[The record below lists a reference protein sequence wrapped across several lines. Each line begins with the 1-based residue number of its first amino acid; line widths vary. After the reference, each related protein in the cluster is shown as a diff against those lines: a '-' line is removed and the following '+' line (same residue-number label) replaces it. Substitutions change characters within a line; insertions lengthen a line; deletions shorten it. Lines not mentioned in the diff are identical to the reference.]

1 MRLIEIAADQPADE
15 VRVQGMPK
23 NAADHAGK
31 SSINSRTEAGRLSG
45 SDSRKLRV
53 NQYARAVDH
62 EVRGVLAGRDVP
74 LILAAAEP
82 IASVYRSVNSYR
94 HLVDKTVEGNP
105 SLVDAGSGGRFASGA
120 RRLHAEQLAAVRD
133 TFNVRTEQ
141 GRTQTDVAD
150 VATAATYGQVDT
162 VFIDI
167 DSVVPGSLD
176 PQTGA
181 LTTGES
187 TNGSTYGVVDEIA
200 RRALLT
206 GARVLAVRAEDIPG
220 GGAVAAILRFAP

>member
-1 MRLIEIAADQPADE
+1 MSTQEVADGSRPALD
-15 VRVQGMPK
+15 
-23 NAADHAGK
+23 D
-31 SSINSRTEAGRLSG
+31 
-45 SDSRKLRV
+45 
-53 NQYARAVDH
+53 
-62 EVRGVLAGRDVP
+62 
-74 LILAAAEP
+74 
-82 IASVYRSVNSYR
+82 
-94 HLVDKTVEGNP
+94 
-105 SLVDAGSGGRFASGA
+105 F
-120 RRLHAEQLAAVRD
+120 HAEQLAAVRD

>member
-1 MRLIEIAADQPADE
+1 M
-15 VRVQGMPK
+15 
-23 NAADHAGK
+23 
-31 SSINSRTEAGRLSG
+31 
-45 SDSRKLRV
+45 
-53 NQYARAVDH
+53 
-62 EVRGVLAGRDVP
+62 
-74 LILAAAEP
+74 
-82 IASVYRSVNSYR
+82 YRSVNSYR

-105 SLVDAGSGGRFASGA
+105 EALSTQEVADGSRPALDDF
-120 RRLHAEQLAAVRD
+120 HAEQLAAVRD

-206 GARVLAVRAEDIPG
+206 SVRGCSLFARRTFRA
-220 GGAVAAILRFAP
+220 AAQLPRFCASPRKQTGRVCAS

>member
-1 MRLIEIAADQPADE
+1 M
-15 VRVQGMPK
+15 
-23 NAADHAGK
+23 
-31 SSINSRTEAGRLSG
+31 
-45 SDSRKLRV
+45 
-53 NQYARAVDH
+53 
-62 EVRGVLAGRDVP
+62 LAGRDVP

-105 SLVDAGSGGRFASGA
+105 PEALSTQEVADGSRPALDDF
-120 RRLHAEQLAAVRD
+120 HAEQLAAVRD

-176 PQTGA
+176 PPQTGA

-220 GGAVAAILRFAP
+220 AAQLPRFCASPPRKQTGRVCAS